1 MRKIVFVIMLVVL
14 IVSCSPVPV
23 TIPATVKAQSTSP
36 LPISTTVPTITIV
49 PTETPTPTA
58 TAPPTPTL
66 TPSPVPSER
75 EITLARHEEERV
87 QYLAEQ
93 GPAIQ
98 IPVLEYHGDNYYFE
112 YSNGA
117 VVELNP
123 AGFESQMKW
132 FHENRVHAVTVQEL
146 NDWMQGKIELPARSV
161 ILTFDIGN
169 GSLSA
174 INRIIPVFVDY
185 QMFGI
190 FTIFV
195 DGMNANESSKCINDI
210 CWQTYRD
217 AYLSGYVDIGSHT
230 MTHKDFA
237 TMTEEEGLAEL
248 ITSKNIIEEN
258 IGNGLIVTTLTWPF
272 ESVPKWGANISSI
285 GFTSAFGGNTYPILE
300 NTIWRNRPED
310 FYKLPRILPP
320 GSHGISGRPNNKTLL
335 QIMQMYTLANSNSG
349 GWK

>member
-1 MRKIVFVIMLVVL
+1 
-14 IVSCSPVPV
+14 
-23 TIPATVKAQSTSP
+23 
-36 LPISTTVPTITIV
+36 
-49 PTETPTPTA
+49 
-58 TAPPTPTL
+58 L
-66 TPSPVPSER
+66 TPSPEPSER

-93 GPAIQ
+93 GPAVQ
-98 IPVLEYHGDNYYFE
+98 FPVLEYHGDNYYFE

-123 AGFESQMKW
+123 AGFESQMRW

-146 NDWMQGKIELPARSV
+146 NDWLSGKIELPARSV

-169 GSLSA
+169 GSIGA
-174 INRIIPVFVDY
+174 INRIIPVFTDY

-230 MTHKDFA
+230 ITHKDFA
-237 TMTEEEGLAEL
+237 MMTKEEGLAEL

-272 ESVPKWGANISSI
+272 ESVPEWAVNISSI

-300 NTIWRNRPED
+300 NAIWRNRPED
-310 FYKLPRILPP
+310 FYKLPRIIPP
-320 GSHGISGRPNNKTLL
+320 GSQGKSGRPCCKTLSE
-335 QIMQMYTLANSNSG
+335 IMQMYTN

>member
-1 MRKIVFVIMLVVL
+1 MRKIVFVLMSVIL
-14 IVSCSPVPV
+14 IVSCAPMPA
-23 TIPATVKAQSTSP
+23 TIPTTAIAQSTTT
-36 LPISTTVPTITIV
+36 LPIQTNVPEITTAPSI
-49 PTETPTPTA
+49 TPTPTA

-66 TPSPVPSER
+66 TPSPTPTER

-87 QYLAEQ
+87 QYLTEQ

-98 IPVLEYHGDNYYFE
+98 FPVLEYHGDNYYFE

-161 ILTFDIGN
+161 VLTFDIGN
-169 GSLSA
+169 GSLAA
-174 INRIIPVFVDY
+174 INRIIPVFANY

-195 DGMNANESSKCINDI
+195 EGMSADESSKCAGDI

-237 TMTEEEGLAEL
+237 TMTEMEGLAEL
-248 ITSKNIIEEN
+248 TTSKNIIEEN
-258 IGNGLIVTTLTWPF
+258 IGNGLIITTLTWPF
-272 ESVPKWGANISSI
+272 ESVPEWAPNIFSI
-285 GFTSAFGGNTYPILE
+285 GFTTAFGGNTYPILE
-300 NTIWRNRPED
+300 NTIWQTKPED
-310 FYKLPRILPP
+310 FYKLPRIIPP
-320 GSHGISGRPNNKTLL
+320 GSQGISGRPCCKTLS
-335 QIMQMYTLANSNSG
+335 QIMQMYTN

>member
-1 MRKIVFVIMLVVL
+1 MLVIL

-23 TIPATVKAQSTSP
+23 SIPATAKAQSTST
-36 LPISTTVPTITIV
+36 LPIPTTVPTITPV
-49 PTETPTPTA
+49 PTA
-58 TAPPTPTL
+58 TAPPTPMF
-66 TPSPVPSER
+66 TPSPMPSER
-75 EITLARHEEERV
+75 EITLMQHEEERM

-93 GPAIQ
+93 GTAIQ

-132 FHENRVHAVTVQEL
+132 FHENRVHAVTGQEL

-161 ILTFDIGN
+161 VLTFDMGN
-169 GSLSA
+169 GSVSA
-174 INRIIPVFVDY
+174 IKRIIPVFAKY
-185 QMFGI
+185 QMYGI

-195 DGMNANESSKCINDI
+195 DGMNPEEPSKCANDI
-210 CWQTYRD
+210 CWQAYRN

-230 MTHKDFA
+230 MTHRDF
-237 TMTEEEGLAEL
+237 TTLSSEVGLAEL
-248 ITSKNIIEEN
+248 ATSKDVIEKH
-258 IGNGLIVTTLTWPF
+258 IGNGCVVDILTWPF
-272 ESVPKWGANISSI
+272 ESIPIWGPDISTI
-285 GFTSAFGGNTYPILE
+285 GFTTAFGGNTYPILE
-300 NTIWRNRPED
+300 NAIWRNKPED

-320 GSHGISGRPNNKTLL
+320 GSYGLSGRPNNKTLL

>member
-1 MRKIVFVIMLVVL
+1 MPKIVFVITLVIL
-14 IVSCSPVPV
+14 IVSCSPTPIS
-23 TIPATVKAQSTSP
+23 TTATAEAQSTP
-36 LPISTTVPTITIV
+36 TLPIPTTVPTITLV
-49 PTETPTPTA
+49 PTA
-58 TAPPTPTL
+58 TAPPTPTF
-66 TPSPVPSER
+66 TPSPVPTER
-75 EITLARHEEERV
+75 EITLMRHEEERV

-93 GPAIQ
+93 GSAIQ

-132 FHENRVHAVTVQEL
+132 FHENRVHAVTVPEL

-161 ILTFDIGN
+161 VLTFDIGN
-169 GSLSA
+169 GSISA
-174 INRIIPVFVDY
+174 INRIIPVFANY

-195 DGMNANESSKCINDI
+195 DGMSAEESSKCVNDI

-230 MTHKDFA
+230 VHHLDFA
-237 TMTEEEGLAEL
+237 TLSQEEGLAEL

-258 IGNGLIVTTLTWPF
+258 IGNGCVVTTLTWPF
-272 ESVPKWGANISSI
+272 ESVPEWGPNISSI
-285 GFTSAFGGNTYPILE
+285 GFLTAFGGNTYPILE
-300 NTIWRNRPED
+300 NTIWRDKPED
-310 FYKLPRILPP
+310 YYKLPRILPP

>member
-1 MRKIVFVIMLVVL
+1 MPKIVFVTMLVIL
-14 IVSCSPVPV
+14 IVSCSPTPV
-23 TIPATVKAQSTSP
+23 SIPATAKAQSTST
-36 LPISTTVPTITIV
+36 LPIATTVPS
-49 PTETPTPTA
+49 ETPVPTA
-58 TAPPTPTL
+58 TAPPTPTF
-66 TPSPVPSER
+66 TPSPVPTER
-75 EITLARHEEERV
+75 EITLAQHEEERR

-93 GPAIQ
+93 GPAVQ
-98 IPVLEYHGDNYYFE
+98 FPVLEYHGDNYYFE

-161 ILTFDIGN
+161 VLTFDIGN
-169 GSLSA
+169 GSISA
-174 INRIIPVFVDY
+174 INRIIPVFANY

-195 DGMNANESSKCINDI
+195 DGMGADESSKCVNDI

-230 MTHKDFA
+230 MTHRDFA

-248 ITSKNIIEEN
+248 TTSKNIIEEN

-272 ESVPKWGANISSI
+272 ESVPEWGPSISSI
-285 GFTSAFGGNTYPILE
+285 GFTTAFGGNTYPILE
-300 NTIWRNRPED
+300 NSIWRDKPED

-320 GSHGISGRPNNKTLL
+320 GSYGISGRPNNKTLL
-335 QIMQMYTLANSNSG
+335 QIMQMYTLANSASG
-349 GWK
+349 SWK